1 MEVIRGKHL
10 VLIGDS
16 VAGQLGDAI
25 CGLLKN
31 HEEVTGGMQW
41 VNHSAHLTTRHNC
54 NITVGDTTI
63 SVHQINRLSHNNRKK
78 KHSWGV
84 AATLRNSTMDIF
96 KKGDIFV
103 CNLGLHYS
111 EHRRGKATHSFRDD
125 LEFLFDRMA
134 EA

>member
-10 VLIGDS
+10 VIIGDS
-16 VAGQLGDAI
+16 IAGQLGEAL

-41 VNHSAHLTTRHNC
+41 VNHSAHSSDRQYC

-63 SVHQINRLSHNNRKK
+63 SVHRINRLSHVNWRKK
-78 KHSWGV
+78 DSWNV
-84 AATLRNSTMDIF
+84 AAALRNSTMDIF
-96 KKGDIFV
+96 RKGDIFV
-103 CNLGLHYS
+103 CNLGLHYKGV
-111 EHRRGKATHSFRDD
+111 RRGKATHSFRDD
-125 LEFLFDRMA
+125 LGFLFDRMA